1 MKKLKIIYKTEDGR
15 GIVKYRKENNR
26 EVFIYDDRIGG
37 PYATAI
43 VEYGKLL
50 EINGCG
56 CPSFQF
62 DKASAILKT
71 LILGR

>member
-1 MKKLKIIYKTEDGR
+1 MKKWKIIYKTADGR
-15 GIVKYRKENNR
+15 AVVKYRKENNR
-26 EVFIYDDRIGG
+26 EVFIYDDTNYG

-43 VEYGKLL
+43 VENGKLL

-56 CPSFQF
+56 CESFQF
-62 DKASAILKT
+62 DKASTILKS